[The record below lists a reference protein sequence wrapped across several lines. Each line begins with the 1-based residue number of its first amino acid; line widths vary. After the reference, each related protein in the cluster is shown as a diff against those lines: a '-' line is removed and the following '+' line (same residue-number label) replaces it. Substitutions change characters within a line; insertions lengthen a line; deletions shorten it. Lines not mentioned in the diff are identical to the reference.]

1 MYYKLKYMISF
12 LKDAPDFESTVS
24 VSVRSDCML
33 SGTHPK
39 SSPNEVSD
47 QGNMQPSSVLDEL
60 RSLELSIDEDA
71 PNSDHREGVNEQAST
86 NRSER
91 SMLSTTRM
99 QASLEQIKESE
110 LPIKDEDLEQ
120 IPKTKTLQA
129 NPMQHSGIVQ
139 IYMQYFT
146 PKFFQ
151 TVFQC

>member
-1 MYYKLKYMISF
+1 MISF

-39 SSPNEVSD
+39 NSPNEVSD

-71 PNSDHREGVNEQAST
+71 PNSDLREGVNEQAST